1 MLLAA
6 TKSKKRTCVDL
17 CQTVLQKCP
26 HFLPVPNDGE
36 DLVQVGYSAF
46 NCPDSGVY
54 IYRLKGL
61 CHGSPVHFV

>member
-1 MLLAA
+1 MLSAE

-17 CQTVLQKCP
+17 CLNVLRKCP
-26 HFLPVPNDGE
+26 HFLPVPNDEG

-54 IYRLKGL
+54 Y
-61 CHGSPVHFV
+61 